1 MERSKEKLV
10 FEEAWEVRSAI
21 SGGVQSRIEEIG

>member
-1 MERSKEKLV
+1 MDRSKAKLV
-10 FEEAWEVRSAI
+10 FEDACALRSAI